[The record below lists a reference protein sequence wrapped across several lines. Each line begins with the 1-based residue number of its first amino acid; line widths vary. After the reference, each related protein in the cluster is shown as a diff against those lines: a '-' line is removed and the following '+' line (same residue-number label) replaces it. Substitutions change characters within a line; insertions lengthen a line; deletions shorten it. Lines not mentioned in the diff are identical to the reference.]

1 MAVLSLPNFFFGLW
15 KYSGRVLCGLWR
27 STGLIQPCRPL
38 RWSLWWPVFIVM
50 ARGAG
55 LDCTIVVGDL
65 PTDSAGV
72 CRVQSAG
79 HQQPCIFL
87 SLLGVQNAQ
96 LPQVPATV
104 TSPSILMMDGL
115 RVRRDPFSSEW
126 LLSDYFT
133 TTKGYEAK
141 IELELIIPEIFLNR
155 GFSFSIPGIHH

>member
-1 MAVLSLPNFFFGLW
+1 MWTLEIYWPDSTLPSPQMEF
-15 KYSGRVLCGLWR
+15 
-27 STGLIQPCRPL
+27 
-38 RWSLWWPVFIVM
+38 VM
-50 ARGAG
+50 ASVHCHGTG
-55 LDCTIVVGDL
+55 GGGGGGCLDCTIVVGDL